1 MANPPRTPSRTSAL
15 FAAAA
20 RGNLSSLRIV
30 LEHGV
35 GEGLHVDS
43 PNSQGD
49 TPLHEACRNR
59 QWPIAAWL
67 LAHGADPDLVNA
79 FGQDASDVCPD
90 AAAKDIY
97 ASILASN
104 PIDASNV
111 ASLESTLESARARRA
126 QEGLAELGES
136 CSAAKRAGRE
146 RATPARGDH
155 LASNRRRRHR
165 RRRRARPPSFPSSG
179 GPPEAPASSLGE
191 WNPTLTQPRP
201 RRRPRA
207 PSPRMSAIDA
217 AMESAM
223 KRAQEV
229 LRASPEDLLRAV
241 RAGTSHPVNST
252 RPRPPA
258 GGDGPATT
266 ALAGDVR
273 ARPHERRRRRDGV
286 RHQGRVAKR
295 EEEHGGDTTERIDEE
310 IAIASSPK
318 ERTSESSILRRF
330 ARGGAG
336 MGRSATTTLSRRRTL
351 RPRRR
356 PAPATPRAS

>member
-1 MANPPRTPSRTSAL
+1 MPPKQFRNEGMANPPRTPSRTSAL

-126 QEGLAELGES
+126 QEELAELERELLGGGS
-136 CSAAKRAGRE
+136 GRAANAVHC
-146 RATPARGDH
+146 AR
-155 LASNRRRRHR
+155 
-165 RRRRARPPSFPSSG
+165 
-179 GPPEAPASSLGE
+179 
-191 WNPTLTQPRP
+191 
-201 RRRPRA
+201 
-207 PSPRMSAIDA
+207 
-217 AMESAM
+217 
-223 KRAQEV
+223 
-229 LRASPEDLLRAV
+229 
-241 RAGTSHPVNST
+241 
-252 RPRPPA
+252 
-258 GGDGPATT
+258 TT
-266 ALAGDVR
+266 AAVN
-273 ARPHERRRRRDGV
+273 AAAP
-286 RHQGRVAKR
+286 KR
-295 EEEHGGDTTERIDEE
+295 KR
-310 IAIASSPK
+310 
-318 ERTSESSILRRF
+318 ILRC
-330 ARGGAG
+330 AR
-336 MGRSATTTLSRRRTL
+336 
-351 RPRRR
+351 
-356 PAPATPRAS
+356 